1 MFVEVLPRDFRT
13 FTHCFIARSSI
24 KNQKKNS
31 ISFSVWFK
39 MTFCLFSGL
48 AWFPAV
54 TATFGVLAMIVP
66 YSVGYKYDQLS
77 SKLPF
82 ISDAGSRAPASTY
95 FTFLIVSFAFCFMMT
110 AFIRFSHVRGI
121 LGHNKSGIQW
131 ANVLSLLLAII
142 GTIGLNLI
150 ASFQESVNFNVHI
163 IGFCMALGL
172 APFYCFLQ
180 LYLSQKL
187 ASEGHFP
194 KNKVL
199 FVFRLFLMIVS
210 GVGFLVCS
218 MLFLFEGYTYLY
230 EPEEDEETLYYTCSG
245 AEWAATA
252 AFILFLLTLAKEFS
266 AINVTIFVEVLNGH
280 VNRDETV

>member
-1 MFVEVLPRDFRT
+1 MVVPF
-13 FTHCFIARSSI
+13 SI
-24 KNQKKNS
+24 
-31 ISFSVWFK
+31 
-39 MTFCLFSGL
+39 
-48 AWFPAV
+48 
-54 TATFGVLAMIVP
+54 
-66 YSVGYKYDQLS
+66 GYKYDQLS

-82 ISDAGSRAPASTY
+82 VSDAGSVAPASTF
-95 FTFLIVSFAFCFMMT
+95 FTFFVVSFAFCCMMT
-110 AFIRFSHVRGI
+110 AFIRFSHIRGI
-121 LGHNKSGIQW
+121 LGHDKRGIQR
-131 ANVLSLLLAII
+131 ANVLALLLAII
-142 GTIGLNLI
+142 VTIGLNLV
-150 ASFQESVNFNVHI
+150 ASFPESVNFTVHI
-163 IGFCMALGL
+163 IGFCMSIGL

-199 FVFRLFLMIVS
+199 SVFRLILMIVS
-210 GVGFLVCS
+210 GVGFLVTS

-245 AEWAATA
+245 AEWAAAA
-252 AFILFLLTLAKEFS
+252 AFILFFLTLAKEFS